1 MPEAPYQ
8 TVGINGV
15 WRSFLP
21 ADVAKPTRQQMRQAK
36 QAVKQLAQ
44 SGDVLTLQVRDEIVN
59 GEQRKVAYDTDGRRF
74 GTLSRDATGVDK
86 VIKVRLVLAQD
97 GDARA
102 IYET

>member
-1 MPEAPYQ
+1 M
-8 TVGINGV
+8 GINGV

-44 SGDVLTLQVRDEIVN
+44 SGDVLTLQVRDEIVK
-59 GEQRKVAYDTDGRRF
+59 GEQRKVAYDANGKQL
-74 GTLSRDATGVDK
+74 GVLSRDTTVDQTD
-86 VIKVRLVLAQD
+86 VITVRIVLSQD
-97 GDARA
+97 GNVRG